1 LLIEQVFDRT
11 GGVTAAALPRR
22 DEVARARLREVAG
35 RAQPL
40 TLARERLLPVAEPL
54 GELLP
59 GGGLRRGT
67 VVSVEGTGATGA
79 TSLGFTLAA
88 AATDIG
94 EWAAAVDLHGT
105 LGMEAAAASGV
116 ALERFPVV
124 RHVSADHWATVVAA
138 LLDGITVVLA
148 EVPRQVRAGDAR
160 RLVARARERDA
171 VLVALPA
178 PGATWAGDAAL
189 RIMSEGGPWAGASHD
204 AGPITGRVVRVRVG
218 GRGEAARHR
227 VGALARTG

>member
-1 LLIEQVFDRT
+1 M
-11 GGVTAAALPRR
+11 TAAALPRR
-22 DEVARARLREVAG
+22 DEAARARLREVAG

-40 TLARERLLPVAEPL
+40 TLARERLRPVAEPL

-88 AATDIG
+88 AATRTG

-105 LGMEAAAASGV
+105 HGMEAAAAAGV
-116 ALERFPVV
+116 ALERFPIV
-124 RHVSADHWATVVAA
+124 RNVTPDRWATVVAA
-138 LLDGITVVLA
+138 LLDGITLVLA
-148 EVPRQVRAGDAR
+148 EVPCHARAGDVR

-178 PGATWAGDAAL
+178 PGAPWSGDASL
-189 RIMSEGGPWAGASHD
+189 RITSEGGAWADASRD
-204 AGPITGRVVRVRVG
+204 AGSIGGRVVRVRVG

-227 VGALARTG
+227 VGTLARTG